1 MGIKEDIFEDFFRKL
16 AEDEEIPDS
25 IVNELKELWKNGEI
39 VSQEKILEVIEKG
52 YENVSKD

>member
-25 IVNELKELWKNGEI
+25 IVNELKELWKNEGI
-39 VSQEKILEVIEKG
+39 ASQEKILEVIEKG
-52 YENVSKD
+52 V